1 MRSFAT
7 ISFSFAAAV
16 ILAQYVLPQ
25 MWLLPVSGFLFLLAI
40 LAIFLKISPFR
51 RHRYLKKRLILMA
64 VAAMAG
70 LLYFAGFTH
79 WVHQPAAALC
89 DKERSFTGTVCDYAA
104 QSDGKVKVT
113 LLLEDEGL
121 HRVKAV
127 LYGDDTLLDIEPGQ
141 SISGQAYWQDA
152 ATIHE
157 TDVTTFTSRG
167 IHVLLYRGTNLEI
180 TAGRQGNWRYFPQR
194 AAKAVKEQILQ
205 IYREDPICAAFMTAE
220 LTGDRALFSTQD
232 YTELSQVGMAHL
244 FAVSGLHCAFLVSL
258 IGFLIP
264 PGRRRLFAASAIGAL
279 LFYMLMVGLTPSVVR
294 ACIMQIF
301 LLTAPLF
308 KRESDA
314 LTALGAALLV
324 ILTANPFAI
333 GSVSLQLSFAA
344 TFGLVV
350 LAPKIM
356 EAWQNA
362 GEKWPRPAKAVLRF
376 LLASVAVTVSSLA
389 FTVPLTAYYFNIL
402 TLISPLSNLLI
413 VWAAGWSFILGFLT
427 VLLSFLSLAAAQTL
441 GVFSSILIYYV
452 HTVTA
457 LLAKIPFHAVYF
469 TNALLKYWVLYSYA
483 MFAACYFL
491 GGRRRRYAAA
501 SVLAALTLALTVAV
515 NARTYYAGDLNMRVL
530 NVGQGECVLLYSGKT
545 AALIDCGS
553 SSGGTDPGAEA
564 ADLLATMGIRR
575 LTYVMLTHYHADH
588 TDGMEKLLARVPVD
602 RLVLP
607 DIEDKY
613 GVKDKI
619 ITLADTYGIPTS
631 YVEEK
636 TEYSLGEASL
646 TVFPPVGDGNL
657 NERGISALC
666 SLDHFDALIT
676 GDMDGST
683 EGKLTRE
690 FQLPDIEVLL
700 VGHHG
705 SKYSSSTAFLDTIK
719 PEVAVISVGKNN
731 SYGQP
736 TDAALERLQK
746 AGAEVYRTD
755 WQGNIMIAIQKG
767 DP

>member
-7 ISFSFAAAV
+7 ISFSFAVAV
-16 ILAQYVLPQ
+16 TLAQYVLPQ
-25 MWLLPVSGFLFLLAI
+25 MWLLPISGLLFLLAV
-40 LAIFLKISPFR
+40 LAIFLRIPAFR
-51 RHRYLKKRLILMA
+51 AHRYVKKRLGLMA

-79 WVHQPAAALC
+79 WVHQPAAVLC
-89 DKERSFTGTVCDYAA
+89 DKERPFTGTVCDYAA
-104 QSDGKVKVT
+104 RSDGKVKVT

-121 HRVKAV
+121 HSVKAV
-127 LYGDDTLLDIEPGQ
+127 LYGNQSLLDIEPGQ

-220 LTGDRALFSTQD
+220 LTGDRSLFSTQD

-264 PGRRRLFAASAIGAL
+264 PGRRRLFAGVAIGSL

-301 LLTAPLF
+301 LLVAPLF

-324 ILTANPFAI
+324 ILAVNPFAI

-376 LLASVAVTVSSLA
+376 LLASMAVTVSSLA
-389 FTVPLTAYYFNIL
+389 FTVPLAAYYFNIL

-413 VWAAGWSFILGFLT
+413 VWAAGWSFMLGFLT
-427 VLLSFLSLAAAQTL
+427 VLLSFLSLAVAQTL

-469 TNALLKYWVLYSYA
+469 TNPLLKYWVLYSYA
-483 MFAACYFL
+483 MFAVCYFL

-501 SVLAALTLALTVAV
+501 SALAALTLALTVAV
-515 NARTYYAGDLNMRVL
+515 NARTYYGGDLNMMVL

-553 SSGGTDPGAEA
+553 SGSTDPGAEA
-564 ADLLATMGIRR
+564 ADLLATMGIHR

-588 TDGMEKLLARVPVD
+588 TNGMENLLARVPVD
-602 RLVLP
+602 RLLLP

-619 ITLADTYGIPTS
+619 ITLADTYQISAS
-631 YVEEK
+631 YVESK

-646 TVFPPVGDGNL
+646 TVFPPVGDGDL

-676 GDMDGST
+676 GDMDGTT
-683 EGKLTRE
+683 EGKLTSE
-690 FQLPDIEVLL
+690 FQLPDTEVLL

-736 TDAALERLQK
+736 TDAVLERLQK

-755 WQGNIMIAIQKG
+755 RQGNIMIAIQKG